1 MQPTRKSQ
9 ETAENYMKIYIYIS
23 VYVYSYIFVSE
34 TSVCMYGWTGQ
45 TAGDSGCAPESHKKY
60 AIRYPKRRAN
70 ERRSL
75 GFTLNYLQLVL
86 GGEQADDEP
95 LDGGTTGQSDGR

>member
-45 TAGDSGCAPESHKKY
+45 TAGDSGCAAESHKKY
-60 AIRYPKRRAN
+60 AIRYPKRRAKIFG
-70 ERRSL
+70 L
-75 GFTLNYLQLVL
+75 YFKLPATGF
-86 GGEQADDEP
+86 
-95 LDGGTTGQSDGR
+95 GR

>member
-45 TAGDSGCAPESHKKY
+45 TAATQVAQQSR
-60 AIRYPKRRAN
+60 IRN
-70 ERRSL
+70 ML
-75 GFTLNYLQLVL
+75 
-86 GGEQADDEP
+86 
-95 LDGGTTGQSDGR
+95 